1 MKFKIFLFYISFR
14 LIFSQ
19 FLDVNLTSD
28 LISRSGFE
36 NIYPYF
42 FTKSANELLNVYY
55 VESDSRLNKKYHFIQ
70 IDIEKDEITK
80 KELLDKNILY
90 HKQLEDDINV
100 YISNANFGEVFFTKD
115 EEIIFAKNISISSL
129 DFYAT
134 HKDKLFILFDG
145 HISHRDYYPKIYT
158 FKYPY
163 TSLDQEIII
172 NYWNYRFRRIITL
185 KDALILYYDPDNYS
199 NVTST
204 FVILDSDFNIL
215 NIKNITIEDN
225 SYIIRKKFSE
235 FSETELYNEFIFC
248 VLHSTQYFNKS
259 ICKIIKYENS
269 DLTFGENFVLFQN
282 LSFEYESWLDNVYIY
297 PFKDNNINKIL
308 FVCRNSQHIVSRKY
322 TYLFSLAKYE
332 EGKLEFDKNIGQYN
346 YTFEQLYIND
356 LSKVQV
362 NKNGIGIYYIY
373 YHIGKY
379 YLNSVCYSTRIYL
392 RPNKLLS
399 FPAKE
404 IFFKGLDYSSFY
416 FTKIDKHLE
425 LYRSK
430 VKLKENDVFDNLN
443 DITYFFKIENPEKYL
458 NDIFYLKAGMQPKE
472 IYCNVEIEI
481 LVDFIDINKNLHKCV
496 LNETFKSI
504 HNISNNNFNTTFKIT
519 KKTKYI
525 EIYYKFV
532 SFTPK
537 DNELIIYYNKIPIN
551 CQKKDLYTA
560 TCKIPINIL
569 KLYHKCDFY
578 SKLSCKNEIYLGWII
593 ITDDYIIQAYDL
605 NPKTLPF
612 KKIRKIYDASKP
624 ITEFSSNMINYFYW
638 FSCFAY
644 CDDEVIARNKCC
656 SNILDEWEL
665 VEHKEYTFPFS
676 KYNFYIY
683 NYVILKNDKYKKIIV
698 AFPGTESYAQLLNEI
713 IYSNLIGI
721 SKGYFTEYK
730 VSNFFYQTFEFIK
743 EDLLKK
749 LSSLSG
755 VRNDEYQ
762 IIFTGH
768 SLGGALA
775 TISSFHCVLNSLL
788 VSEPILITFGQPRVG
803 DEKFAKYMTSNI
815 KQIYRIARLKDIVTL
830 VPLNEDSFEELVQL
844 IASSNKYK
852 IIASRHLSLLIIGYA
867 LHDLLKDNSHYSHTG
882 GLYMIK
888 DSKPD
893 NKYENKIYH
902 CVDFFNDNTGHSIC
916 KNHELK
922 NINSPENHN
931 YIILDKDDILTG
943 CQNKKMNIFQRN
955 VSTGKKKKEKK
966 KTKNTNKLLYYRKL
980 SNNQEEIKLESN
992 KEFYLGNNI
1001 SQILLQY
1008 EIKEN
1013 VNFKENILVLK
1024 IDGKNSMFFGEVCY
1038 SLNLNSIL
1046 NEDYDND
1053 DKIICYN
1060 IYTNK
1065 AITININLE
1074 KNSNENILY
1083 FYLKGKISGYI
1094 ELLDFSKKKFLDINS
1109 PYYIPQIDDINSEK
1123 NIILSIEEIKEN
1135 INLNIMLNNNNCSV
1149 FEIYENNQKIECNDE
1164 LPNIIILKKKNNY
1177 EFKYYPY
1184 NNNELIVNFI
1194 SPNPNEFLYKTFYS
1208 LDSQNFY
1215 INYNINNNEKNISSL
1230 FFDIKGKIKIEAYF
1244 SNETNFDNDLD
1255 EYDIITDKNYFYV
1268 NNDYNT
1274 NYINIRFNIYYTDSN
1289 DFIINEVD
1297 EVIEVFELNSKYNIS
1312 KGKNILF
1319 DLSSDKSKFSQFES
1333 YILLILNNPNN
1344 YFKLITSD
1352 YNIITSNNYLLE
1364 MSSNIEGVF
1373 ILVNEDDIFEI
1384 KLIPEKIGKYIDFNL
1399 PTTNWNIFTQ
1409 NKEWVI
1415 EYIYPTDSDILFY
1428 ENNNDINNDMEI
1440 YQLDL
1445 NSKFNLDHFINKKFD
1460 NYKNISFGKIIELEP
1475 YNSYIFLKRCKNQ
1488 CIYTKYGNQIYEFEH
1503 SLEESKIIYLFKD
1516 FEYNINYNESI
1527 RKIKIKKLNNYNT
1540 IIEVYCQDIII
1551 QISNNEQIINVE
1563 KCKGEFSIKGN
1574 NSLIYLYIPVSLNDD
1589 IASFKK
1595 IKSFTLNN
1603 INEFIF
1609 IPNENQLNSINLLF
1623 TNPNYLSNSK
1633 SISFLYFINHNTV
1646 PYSRIISRHYIELKE
1661 SIGISL
1667 PNYKQNNIN
1676 NEEYFIYFIFLEII
1690 SNIEVTVNYENI
1702 ISLPESD
1709 NSMIIPSG
1717 TNIIQLEK
1725 LQDYYINIITD
1736 DSTYS
1741 KKNIKYTIIRNGI
1754 INEEEKDITLDS
1766 DTIYFNRTS
1775 NDKNIKIKVEGNE
1788 NMFVAI
1794 SSESFDDF
1802 SMITYDKSIL
1812 VNQIENILN
1821 IKFNTTEYESNIEY
1835 NIAIIEDNNINIR
1848 NMQSLSHYSYHEI
1861 TNNNDSLINLLYSSA
1876 GIEPIS
1882 IELNVD
1888 EYFSDNTSCIILVL
1902 GKQNFEGSYNYLYYD
1917 PIQFNIIKNKI
1928 EIETEIEKGKEK
1940 EKDIETEV
1948 EKEKEKEEKKS
1959 SSYTG
1964 IVLGIFF
1971 GLIII
1976 IGVIAAGIY
1985 FYRRRKSNFHTLPN
1999 LNNKI

>member
-1 MKFKIFLFYISFR
+1 MKFKIFLFHISFR

-19 FLDVNLTSD
+19 FLDVELTPD
-28 LISRSGFE
+28 LISRSSFE
-36 NIYPYF
+36 KIYPYI
-42 FTKSANELLNVYY
+42 FTKSANDLLNVFY
-55 VESDSRLNKKYHFIQ
+55 VESDIIRYTKYHFIQ

-90 HKQLEDDINV
+90 HKQLEDNINV

-129 DFYAT
+129 EFYAT

-145 HISHRDYYPKIYT
+145 HISHRDNYPKIYT

-185 KDALILYYDPDNYS
+185 KDVLILYYDPDDYS

-225 SYIIRKKFSE
+225 SYIISKKFSE

-248 VLHSTQYFNKS
+248 VLHNAQYFNKS

-282 LSFEYESWLDNVYIY
+282 LSFEYESWLDDVYIY

-332 EGKLEFDKNIGQYN
+332 EGILEFDKNIGQYN

-356 LSKVQV
+356 LSKVLV
-362 NKNGIGIYYIY
+362 NKNGIGLYYVY

-379 YLNSVCYSTRIYL
+379 YLNSVCYSKRIYL

-404 IFFKGLDYSSFY
+404 ISFKGLDYSSFY

-430 VKLKENDVFDNLN
+430 VKLNENDVFDNLN

-458 NDIFYLKAGMQPKE
+458 NEIFYLKVGMQPKE

-481 LVDFIDINKNLHKCV
+481 LVDFIDINKNLHKCI

-504 HNISNNNFNTTFKIT
+504 HNISDNNFNTTIKIS
-519 KKTKYI
+519 KKTKFI

-532 SFTPK
+532 SFSPK
-537 DNELIIYYNKIPIN
+537 ENELIIYYNKIPIN
-551 CQKKDLYTA
+551 CQKKDYYTV

-569 KLYHKCDFY
+569 KLYDKCDFY

-605 NPKTLPF
+605 NPQTLSF

-624 ITEFSSNMINYFYW
+624 INEFSSNMINYFYW

-644 CDDEVIARNKCC
+644 CDDEIIARNKCC

-665 VEHKEYTFPFS
+665 VEHKQYTSSFFNNN
-676 KYNFYIY
+676 YYVY
-683 NYVILKNDKYKKIIV
+683 NYVILKNDKFKKIIV
-698 AFPGTESYAQLLNEI
+698 AFPGTESILQLLSEI
-713 IYSNLIGI
+713 NYSNLITI

-730 VSNFFYQTFEFIK
+730 VSNFFYKTFEIIK

-755 VRNDEYQ
+755 VRNDEFQ

-775 TISSFHCVLNSLL
+775 TISSFYCVLNSLL

-803 DEKFAKYMTSNI
+803 DEEFAKYMTSNI
-815 KQIYRIARLKDIVTL
+815 KQIYRIARMKDPVTL
-830 VPLNEDSFEELVQL
+830 IPFNEKGFEEFDKLIGPYYQK
-844 IASSNKYK
+844 IASQYLP
-852 IIASRHLSLLIIGYA
+852 IFIIGFA
-867 LHDLLKDNSHYSHTG
+867 FNDFFEKNSYYSHIG

-893 NKYENKIYH
+893 NKKENKIYH
-902 CVDFFNDNTGHSIC
+902 CIDFFNDNTGHSIC
-916 KNHELK
+916 ENHELK
-922 NINSPENHN
+922 GINSPENHN
-931 YIILDKDDILTG
+931 YIILDKDDISTG
-943 CQNKKMNIFQRN
+943 CQNKNMNKFPRK

-966 KTKNTNKLLYYRKL
+966 KTKNTNKLLYHRKL
-980 SNNQEEIKLESN
+980 SNIQEEINLECN
-992 KEFYLGNNI
+992 KEFYLWNNI
-1001 SQILLQY
+1001 SLILLKY

-1013 VNFKENILVLK
+1013 VNFNENILVLK
-1024 IDGKNSMFFGEVCY
+1024 VDGKNSMFFGEVCY
-1038 SLNLNSIL
+1038 SFNLNSLL

-1065 AITININLE
+1065 AITININIE
-1074 KNSNENILY
+1074 KNFNENILY

-1094 ELLDFSKKKFLDINS
+1094 ELLDFSQKKFLDIYS
-1109 PYYIPQIDDINSEK
+1109 PYYIPQIDDINAEK
-1123 NIILSIEEIKEN
+1123 NIILSVGEIEEN

-1164 LPNIIILKKKNNY
+1164 LPNIIMLKKNKKY

-1194 SPNPNEFLYKTFYS
+1194 SPNPNEFLYKILYS

-1215 INYNINNNEKNISSL
+1215 INYHINYNNEKNISSL

-1244 SNETNFDNDLD
+1244 SNETIFNNDLD
-1255 EYDIITDKNYFYV
+1255 TYDIISDKNYFYV

-1274 NYINIRFNIYYTDSN
+1274 NYINIHLNIYYTDSN
-1289 DFIINEVD
+1289 DLIINEVD
-1297 EVIEVFELNSKYNIS
+1297 EVIEVSELNTKYNIS

-1364 MSSNIEGVF
+1364 MSSNVESVF
-1373 ILVNEDDIFEI
+1373 IAVNEDDIFEI
-1384 KLIPEKIGKYIDFNL
+1384 KLIPEKIGKYVDFNL
-1399 PTTNWNIFTQ
+1399 PTINGNIFTQ
-1409 NKEWVI
+1409 NKEWVV

-1440 YQLDL
+1440 YQL
-1445 NSKFNLDHFINKKFD
+1445 NISSKFNIEHFINKKFD
-1460 NYKNISFGKIIELEP
+1460 NYKNISFGKIIELKP

-1503 SLEESKIIYLFKD
+1503 SLKESKIIYLFKD
-1516 FEYNINYNESI
+1516 FEYNINYNENI
-1527 RKIKIKKLNNYNT
+1527 TKIKIKKLNNYN
-1540 IIEVYCQDIII
+1540 IIIDVYCQDIII

-1563 KCKGEFSIKGN
+1563 KCKGEFLIKGN

-1589 IASFKK
+1589 ITIFNN
-1595 IKSFTLNN
+1595 IKSFTLSG
-1603 INEFIF
+1603 IKEFIF
-1609 IPNENQLNSINLLF
+1609 IPNENQLNSFNLLL
-1623 TNPNYLSNSK
+1623 TNPNYLLNNK
-1633 SISFLYFINHNTV
+1633 SISFIYFINHNTV
-1646 PYSRIISRHYIELKE
+1646 PYSRIISRHYIEFKE

-1667 PNYKQNNIN
+1667 PNYIQNHIN
-1676 NEEYFIYFIFLEII
+1676 NKEYFIYFIFSEII

-1702 ISLPESD
+1702 ISLEESD

-1725 LQDYYINIITD
+1725 LQNYYINIVIDENTN
-1736 DSTYS
+1736 S
-1741 KKNIKYTIIRNGI
+1741 KKNIKYSIIRNGI
-1754 INEEEKDITLDS
+1754 INEGERDITLDS
-1766 DTIYFNRTS
+1766 DTIYFSRAS
-1775 NDKNIKIKVEGNE
+1775 NDKNIKIKIESNE
-1788 NMFVAI
+1788 NIFIAL
-1794 SSESFDDF
+1794 SSETFNDF
-1802 SMITYDKSIL
+1802 NMITYDKSIL

-1835 NIAIIEDNNINIR
+1835 NIAIIEDNNTIN
-1848 NMQSLSHYSYHEI
+1848 MKSLSHYSYHEI
-1861 TNNNDSLINLLYSSA
+1861 TNNNDSLINFFYSSA

-1888 EYFSDNTSCIILVL
+1888 EYFNDNKSCIILVL

-1917 PIQFNIIKNKI
+1917 PILFKVTKNKI
-1928 EIETEIEKGKEK
+1928 ETVIE
-1940 EKDIETEV
+1940 IETEV
-1948 EKEKEKEEKKS
+1948 EKEKETKKS
-1959 SSYTG
+1959 RSYTG
-1964 IVLGIFF
+1964 LILGIFF
-1971 GLIII
+1971 GIIII
-1976 IGVIAAGIY
+1976 IGIIAVGIY
-1985 FYRRRKSNFHTLPN
+1985 FYRQKKSNFHTLPN
-1999 LNNKI
+1999 LNKKI